1 MLKANYGLDP
11 LLERNKLQFRVDDF
25 EEDLILTGP
34 GLTRKYQISLLM
46 RSCKKR
52 SCRISFTFAVKSS

>member
-34 GLTRKYQISLLM
+34 GLTRKYQI
-46 RSCKKR
+46 
-52 SCRISFTFAVKSS
+52 V